1 MGGRLTVKI
10 RGLLMLRPGIS
21 YCCWIALLCLT
32 GNMGVAAEELRGGF
46 GKVDITHYEA
56 GPVDD
61 PLHVRALVLEQN
73 EIRYAIL
80 SLDVVALER
89 IGPLPRNFLSDL
101 RSELKTRYGIQAEH
115 LLVNAT
121 HCHGITTPDVL
132 QRTVQA
138 VGIALDR
145 MAPIRIGMGVGKEER
160 VSQNRRLKLKNG
172 READYRHAYSLPP
185 DEEIES
191 IGPIDPDV
199 TVLKIV
205 SADHKI
211 QGVVYH
217 FACHP
222 IQGTPAG
229 GNTADITGY
238 ASRVIEEQMGPDT
251 VALFLQGCGG
261 DINPVGYKEY
271 GQPRD
276 AERLGNLLAL
286 TVLKTARDIRG
297 FASEAIQW
305 HSQKIAVPLA
315 DLGPTIS
322 EVEAARDQLVDSLQ
336 GTSLNFKDFEKLR
349 HTKALFPESPSSDKG
364 TYLLQQKQQ
373 REVLKRLD
381 NENRNLVEAY
391 LKNIYTMEGIS
402 RLQTN
407 LRLLRLHHR
416 EIVEIGSRSLEVEVI
431 GLKMGELKLAT
442 FPGELTV
449 RIGLG
454 LKEKLG
460 GVTMICGYTNG
471 YIYYVPT
478 AEQLANRG
486 YAQEDSDCLL
496 APQWQDVFETAV
508 SKLLK

>member
-1 MGGRLTVKI
+1 MLHLPI
-10 RGLLMLRPGIS
+10 RCFGS
-21 YCCWIALLCLT
+21 VALLCLML
-32 GNMGVAAEELRGGF
+32 NMAYAAEELRGGF
-46 GKVDITHYEA
+46 GKVDITYYEA
-56 GPVDD
+56 GSVDD
-61 PLHVRALVLEQN
+61 PLHVRAFVLEQN

-89 IGPLPRNFLSDL
+89 IGPLPKNFLSDL
-101 RSELKTRYGIQAEH
+101 RSELKTRYGIEAEH
-115 LLVNAT
+115 LLVNTT

-138 VGIALDR
+138 VGIAVER
-145 MAPIRIGMGVGKEER
+145 MTPIRIGMGVGKEER
-160 VSQNRRLKLKNG
+160 VSQNRRLQLKNG

-199 TVLKIV
+199 TVLKVV
-205 SADHKI
+205 SLNNKV
-211 QGVVYH
+211 QGLIYH

-222 IQGTPAG
+222 IQGTPTG

-238 ASRVIEEQMGPDT
+238 ASRVIEEQMGPDA

-261 DINPVGYKEY
+261 DINPLGYKEY

-286 TVLKTARDIRG
+286 TVLKTVRDIRG
-297 FASEAIQW
+297 VASEAIQW

-322 EVEAARDQLVDSLQ
+322 DIEAARDQLVDSLQ

-349 HTKALFPESPSSDKG
+349 HTHALFPESPSSDKG
-364 TYLLQQKQQ
+364 TYLLQQEQQ
-373 REVLKRLD
+373 REALKRLD
-381 NENRNLVEAY
+381 DENRNLVEAY

-407 LRLLRLHHR
+407 LRLLRLHQK
-416 EIVEIGSRSLEVEVI
+416 EIVEIGSRNLEVEVI

-471 YIYYVPT
+471 YIYYAPT